1 MKLKKFP
8 FKLGVI
14 VLSIVLIT
22 GISLIPTLQIGVQGQ
37 VRRQQSPP
45 PPTPGTSAAPSATPA
60 PPTPGTSPPLSS
72 ATPAPPTPGTSPPLS
87 SATIRPPS
95 GFRVVGEAANQ
106 SATVVIPQS
115 SVMTMLDNLQTAM
128 NAVTDDEDAMMA
140 LESVVQELKSAAV
153 TRTATVLI
161 PQSSVMTM
169 LDNLQTAMNAV
180 TDDEDAMMAL
190 ESVVQELKSAATAAG
205 MYVENTTDGGDIR

>member
-45 PPTPGTSAAPSATPA
+45 PPTPGTSAAPSPTPA
-60 PPTPGTSPPLSS
+60 PPTPGTTL
-72 ATPAPPTPGTSPPLS
+72 PLS

-128 NAVTDDEDAMMA
+128 NAVTDDE
-140 LESVVQELKSAAV
+140 
-153 TRTATVLI
+153 
-161 PQSSVMTM
+161 
-169 LDNLQTAMNAV
+169 N
-180 TDDEDAMMAL
+180 AMMAL

-205 MYVENTTDGGDIR
+205 MSVENTTDGGDIR

>member
-45 PPTPGTSAAPSATPA
+45 PPTPGTSAAPSPTPA
-60 PPTPGTSPPLSS
+60 PPTPGTSPPLS
-72 ATPAPPTPGTSPPLS
+72 
-87 SATIRPPS
+87 
-95 GFRVVGEAANQ
+95 GFEVIGGAVNQ
-106 SATVVIPQS
+106 SATVLIPQS
-115 SVMTMLDNLQTAM
+115 SMMTMLDNLQTAM
-128 NAVTDDEDAMMA
+128 NAV
-140 LESVVQELKSAAV
+140 K
-153 TRTATVLI
+153 
-161 PQSSVMTM
+161 
-169 LDNLQTAMNAV
+169 
-180 TDDEDAMMAL
+180 DDEDAMMAL

-205 MYVENTTDGGDIR
+205 MSVENTTDGGDIR